1 MKTFETEK
9 GNIPE
14 GATHYADETNAD
26 YFAWVKF
33 IDGDAWRIMPDSDY
47 FNEWEKYKTPN
58 TKLIPQT
65 KGVEWV
71 NGLPPVGVECEFKY
85 KVMTD
90 ADWKFCRVFGYSE
103 HVAAVWY
110 KSHDGETKHATI
122 DVNYYEFR
130 KPETEAERKEREE
143 IEARKRLIDSSELPN
158 SSKDKVSAI
167 LTMVEDVY
175 GSGALFSVVDLL
187 EGFNCDS
194 GRCLQDQ

>member
-71 NGLPPVGVECEFKY
+71 DGLPPVGVECEFKY

-143 IEARKRLIDSSELPN
+143 MEA
-158 SSKDKVSAI
+158 A
-167 LTMVEDVY
+167 Y
-175 GSGALFSVVDLL
+175 DLL
-187 EGFNCDS
+187 CIGNRALNVTAPCAFDEFKIDEPQCDFWLS
-194 GRCLQDQ
+194 IVRKTNYKVKGE